1 MASKQ
6 SISLSETNSVKAA
19 ENILTDGYALKKY
32 KLKKWIYD
40 NDHTQPYVAKALGL
54 TPDEFKRKLRERY
67 IFNREQIKSLV
78 YLMGAKAAFEVLYF
92 PSNRKRKKVWWQV
105 FGKYKEKEELN
116 E

>member
-6 SISLSETNSVKAA
+6 SISLSETNSINAA
-19 ENILTDGYALKKY
+19 ENLLTDGYALKKY

-54 TPDEFKRKLRERY
+54 LPDEFKRKLREREK
-67 IFNREQIKSLV
+67 FDKEQIKSLV
-78 YLMGAKAAFEVLYF
+78 YLMGAEAAFEVLYF

-105 FGKYKEKEELN
+105 FGQYKEKEELN